1 MPWKAEGAA
10 GGGSEQ
16 DRGREHGA
24 RWGYG
29 STLRGAPSMPGASCN
44 VRRAGGDVAG
54 VGAAGV
60 RGEGGKRW
68 VTPRLN
74 LVSGLTQ
81 QESDYKFREAFP
93 SRFLFLFSFF
103 LFFSIH
109 RFYFL
114 EPS

>member
-1 MPWKAEGAA
+1 MGIREHPPGSSERAGGVLQRAEGGRA
-10 GGGSEQ
+10 G
-16 DRGREHGA
+16 
-24 RWGYG
+24 
-29 STLRGAPSMPGASCN
+29 
-44 VRRAGGDVAG
+44 RRGGDVAG

-60 RGEGGKRW
+60 QGEGGKRW
-68 VTPRLN
+68 VTPRLD